1 MLPKG
6 RKGAPYHLCLEIF
19 SYLWQFTS
27 WNHWEKLLAVFQK
40 PFPNNKSKVMVGW
53 LEYAE
58 RSERSF
64 LYDWEEICILQI
76 YQEETQ

>member
-19 SYLWQFTS
+19 SCLWQFTS
-27 WNHWEKLLAVFQK
+27 WNHWEKLLAGFQK
-40 PFPNNKSKVMVGW
+40 PFPNNKSKVMVDW

-58 RSERSF
+58 RSERSS